1 MNRNDK
7 ILCSIDRSMRIL
19 ELGPLT
25 SPIAPKSDGWLTTVV
40 DHVSREQLVEK
51 YRNDSNVDTSRI
63 VDIDIVWSQGP
74 LEAAVPRELHG
85 TFDAFIA
92 SHVFE
97 HIPDPIGLLHSLEQ
111 VLRPA
116 GVVSLVIPDKRFCFD
131 FFRPLSTAGGLLDA
145 HARGAVRH
153 SRKAVFDEVAYSIRA
168 DGDIAFSRR
177 HLRDIDFV
185 HPLEQAK
192 AVFDGHSSG
201 EDAPYVDI
209 HGWQF
214 TPSSFAL
221 AMLEL
226 SALNAINFTVV
237 RSFPTEGFE
246 FYVTLRRGRV
256 DHGDADVL
264 QARRLN
270 LLQRTLEELR
280 EQAGM
285 LDERGGFTDSRVVE
299 AARPVTTPPWEER
312 DASRVLLGGHDA
324 DGHYLGGESTSVVQD
339 LSSWLSTDGLEV
351 APDEEVSHFW
361 RLATETWRISRGL
374 KPLSIEHPELSAR
387 LVPRNGFRPSSW
399 GELAGSI
406 DQIRVRQLGAMGN
419 SVIQIMNARDLAR
432 QFGIS
437 DLAVS
442 DAWFLPTGRSDLHG
456 GVRLMNLDSAR
467 AQEAGQAQAGV
478 SVLGNFFRSSEFAP
492 VLGVSPEE
500 EFERLI
506 NGLVGLADID
516 DLARLVNNHLDVG
529 DPLSADHLVIHVR
542 AGDVFRDGEVPGYGQ
557 PPLAYYLKIL
567 GSRPWAAVSVVFE
580 DASNPVIAPLVEHVR
595 RSPVDCDIVSG
606 QLEHD
611 VGFLLRARTLVAGRG
626 TFIPAVSALSKY
638 AEVVYCFERLLGAV
652 GGKRLQVKPV
662 IDVSGAYVRSVM
674 NYNWTNSEEQRKLM
688 LEYAVDDLA
697 WQES

>member
-1 MNRNDK
+1 MPNRESRFRKLDSVSSLGPAVFEWTLPK
-7 ILCSIDRSMRIL
+7 SEIHELVGRDDPLIL
-19 ELGPLT
+19 EIGCNNGSDTLEFLAEFPGVQIHCFECDPR
-25 SPIAPKSDGWLTTVV
+25 PIQAFRSNVADDRCELHEVAVSDRTGVATLHMSGGTCERVQDEDWDYSSSLLVPTGHLSVHPWVTFEHACQVETVRLDDWAEHVIPNRVV
-40 DHVSREQLVEK
+40 DFIWMDV
-51 YRNDSNVDTSRI
+51 
-63 VDIDIVWSQGP
+63 QG
-74 LEAAVPRELHG
+74 A
-85 TFDAFIA
+85 
-92 SHVFE
+92 E
-97 HIPDPIGLLHSLEQ
+97 H
-111 VLRPA
+111 
-116 GVVSLVIPDKRFCFD
+116 LVIGGGASTFARTRFCYF
-131 FFRPLSTAGGLLDA
+131 
-145 HARGAVRH
+145 
-153 SRKAVFDEVAYSIRA
+153 EYSE
-168 DGDIAFSRR
+168 SE
-177 HLRDIDFV
+177 LY
-185 HPLEQAK
+185 
-192 AVFDGHSSG
+192 SG
-201 EDAPYVDI
+201 QQD
-209 HGWQF
+209 
-214 TPSSFAL
+214 
-221 AMLEL
+221 L
-226 SALNAINFTVV
+226 SALLGALGTYRLLATYQDNALAVNKAIASSRTMEWEAG
-237 RSFPTEGFE
+237 REATSLA
-246 FYVTLRRGRV
+246 LR
-256 DHGDADVL
+256 H
-264 QARRLN
+264 ARRVSALH
-270 LLQRTLEELR
+270 
-280 EQAGM
+280 
-285 LDERGGFTDSRVVE
+285 
-299 AARPVTTPPWEER
+299 
-312 DASRVLLGGHDA
+312 ASRVLLGGHDA
-324 DGHYLGGESTSVVQD
+324 DGRYLGGESTSVVQD

-361 RLATETWRISRGL
+361 RLATETWRMSRGL

-419 SVIQIMNARDLAR
+419 SVIQIMNARDLAG

-500 EFERLI
+500 EFERLM

-529 DPLSADHLVIHVR
+529 DPLSADHLVIHIR

-580 DASNPVIAPLVEHVR
+580 DASNPVIAPLVEHGR

-611 VGFLLRARTLVAGRG
+611 VAFLLRARTLVAGRG

-638 AEVVYCFERLLGAV
+638 AEVVYCFERSLGAV

>member
-1 MNRNDK
+1 VNNELRRARLLKNLDLQGLSGLE
-7 ILCSIDRSMRIL
+7 IRPLAAPLVPQAPERDIAYADRLGEDDLVR
-19 ELGPLT
+19 ELGKDAGAGDESFVHIDYIWDGRRLSEVVGT
-25 SPIAPKSDGWLTTVV
+25 NVNFDYVVAAHVIEHAPNLLGWL
-40 DHVSREQLVEK
+40 RQ
-51 YRNDSNVDTSRI
+51 
-63 VDIDIVWSQGP
+63 
-74 LEAAVPRELHG
+74 
-85 TFDAFIA
+85 
-92 SHVFE
+92 
-97 HIPDPIGLLHSLEQ
+97 IGE
-111 VLRPA
+111 VLRPGGRLLLVVPDRRFMYDIKRTESTLSDVLAADILDLTRPDVRQVVDAVWNGANVDLAAAWA
-116 GVVSLVIPDKRFCFD
+116 GVPSPESSESRMSVDALTGLCKSVVDRGDYVDVHCWVFTPTSFAQLMKEASELGLVEMGCEFFVDTVEAEFEFCVSLIAGEDQDKVIASWR
-131 FFRPLSTAGGLLDA
+131 TMEWEAGREARSLALR
-145 HARGAVRH
+145 HAR
-153 SRKAVFDEVAYSIRA
+153 RA
-168 DGDIAFSRR
+168 S
-177 HLRDIDFV
+177 
-185 HPLEQAK
+185 
-192 AVFDGHSSG
+192 
-201 EDAPYVDI
+201 
-209 HGWQF
+209 
-214 TPSSFAL
+214 
-221 AMLEL
+221 
-226 SALNAINFTVV
+226 
-237 RSFPTEGFE
+237 
-246 FYVTLRRGRV
+246 TL
-256 DHGDADVL
+256 H
-264 QARRLN
+264 
-270 LLQRTLEELR
+270 
-280 EQAGM
+280 
-285 LDERGGFTDSRVVE
+285 
-299 AARPVTTPPWEER
+299 
-312 DASRVLLGGHDA
+312 ASRVLLGGHDA

-419 SVIQIMNARDLAR
+419 SVIQIMNARDLAG

-500 EFERLI
+500 EFERLM

-529 DPLSADHLVIHVR
+529 DPLSADHLVIHLR

-595 RSPVDCDIVSG
+595 RSPVDSDIVSG

-611 VGFLLRARTLVAGRG
+611 VAFLLRARTLVAGRG